1 MGLLGETNALIS
13 ITQLVQS
20 KNSMS
25 ISCDDGAGSLADIKN
40 SYEPVPGLPESAVPT
55 WELLVVDHI
64 F

>member
-25 ISCDDGAGSLADIKN
+25 ISCDDGAGGLA
-40 SYEPVPGLPESAVPT
+40 VPGLAESAVPT